1 MLLKNTERK
10 KNYIL
15 SKKAEFRLKLYNVYQ
30 KNCMRLVWQCQKITS
45 TQQTRQSLGIGLMSN
60 FLPPPRPLP
69 PILQVLGA
77 TEQQSGG
84 TTLESSEYVKKI
96 SNLSYLW
103 SRSLFFK
110 DQI

>member
-1 MLLKNTERK
+1 
-10 KNYIL
+10 
-15 SKKAEFRLKLYNVYQ
+15 
-30 KNCMRLVWQCQKITS
+30 
-45 TQQTRQSLGIGLMSN
+45 
-60 FLPPPRPLP
+60 
-69 PILQVLGA
+69 LQVLGA
-77 TEQQSGG
+77 TEQQSGGGG